1 MEKLTSCAVCGSK
14 SQREVFNGP
23 DEFLQRRGMRIKI
36 RYVLCGGCSLVYANP
51 RMTDAELS
59 DVYDAEYWKT
69 DAAYEKVGGSW
80 RLKPPFVED
89 RLRVAAERLHLLETR
104 GILRRFKKGSSA
116 LEVGSSAGFLLST
129 LKRAGW
135 KVQGVEPTPL
145 ARFAERVGLPTKQA
159 FFDESVLRG
168 RTYDLIGLMHVFEHL
183 KDPVAF
189 LRSLK
194 GSLAKGGLLWLE
206 LPDLACPRPIDLSHP
221 HLYFYS
227 ANSITATLAKAGF
240 KVRLLETYHSRN
252 GAYQVLHVFAEVGKP
267 DKPRKDSA
275 KEVKATLDDAWALH
289 RRKQAI
295 GPLVKAYAKVGLA
308 SLEKP

>member
-1 MEKLTSCAVCGSK
+1 MEKLSSCAVCGSK
-14 SQREVFNGP
+14 KQSEVFNGP
-23 DEFLQRRGMRIKI
+23 DEFLQRRGMKIKI

-51 RMTDAELS
+51 RMTDKELS
-59 DVYDAEYWKT
+59 RVYDAEYWKT
-69 DAAYEKVGGSW
+69 DSAYEKVGRSW

-104 GILRRFKKGSSA
+104 GILRRFKKGSSV

-145 ARFAERVGLPTKQA
+145 ANFAKSVGVPTKQA

-183 KDPVAF
+183 KDPVSF

-194 GSLAKGGLLWLE
+194 GSMTKNGLLWLE

-227 ANSITATLAKAGF
+227 ANSITNTLAKAGF
-240 KVRLLETYHSRN
+240 KVKLLETYNSRN
-252 GAYQVLHVFAEVGKP
+252 GAYQVLHVFAEIGKP
-267 DKPRKDSA
+267 GKLRKDGA
-275 KEVKATLDDAWALH
+275 KEMKAILDDACVLH
-289 RRKQAI
+289 RRKQGI
-295 GPLVKAYAKVGLA
+295 GSLVKSYTNVRLA
-308 SLEKP
+308 SLENK